1 MRDKKYYMVRAMLSR
16 EEDFKIFFEN
26 NVVAVGWSRIDFSSF
41 SDVDELKKAVRG
53 AYYAQKDKA
62 PHVISKNLNEVERFK
77 QMKKGDRVIVPFYS
91 YIVLAEMED
100 QEIYSKKA
108 FPQDLSNQRR
118 VSYWYENGKILKIP
132 RNELSEGLQ
141 RRLRVRGNTVS
152 DLLEFKEE
160 IERIFQRKSYSYSQ
174 EMRDIEQKELEK
186 LKSGLLH
193 QIQNGKTNLQTG
205 GIGLENLVCEL
216 MKCEGY
222 EAEVLPKN
230 KFTGQADAD
239 IRAIKK
245 DSFMSKKIFVQVKHH
260 SGYSGRHGIEQII
273 NVLALKE
280 YEEYDGCFITSAMV
294 TDDARKLA
302 DKNGIEVMDGNRL
315 VELIINNLDKLSETT
330 KRLLGI
336 CVIPHMASIIK

>member
-1 MRDKKYYMVRAMLSR
+1 MVRAMLSR

-77 QMKKGDRVIVPFYS
+77 QMQKGDRVIVPFYS

-118 VSYWYENGKILKIP
+118 VSYRYENGKILKIP

-141 RRLRVRGNTVS
+141 RQLRVRGNTVS

-174 EMRDIEQKELEK
+174 EMRDIEQKKLEK
-186 LKSGLLH
+186 LV
-193 QIQNGKTNLQTG
+193 LQ
-205 GIGLENLVCEL
+205 
-216 MKCEGY
+216 
-222 EAEVLPKN
+222 
-230 KFTGQADAD
+230 
-239 IRAIKK
+239 
-245 DSFMSKKIFVQVKHH
+245 
-260 SGYSGRHGIEQII
+260 
-273 NVLALKE
+273 
-280 YEEYDGCFITSAMV
+280 
-294 TDDARKLA
+294 
-302 DKNGIEVMDGNRL
+302 
-315 VELIINNLDKLSETT
+315 KLSFKIRNYQNLSKINFLPQKNTCILWLKRVLQRDLIT
-330 KRLLGI
+330 KSQLNIRKDLI
-336 CVIPHMASIIK
+336 MS